1 MIDLYCER
9 LAPGFWA
16 EPLNALTNLS
26 FLVAAFFAWRLA
38 ASRQL
43 LSAGTW
49 TLITLIAS
57 IGIGS
62 FLFHTFATGWAM
74 AADLIPILLFQVA
87 FLWIYAARSIGWNVP
102 MRLGSA
108 TLLIA
113 GFALGSRYPEV
124 LNGSLRY
131 APAIMLLLGLGTYH
145 WMRAENER
153 GILLLAA
160 GVLCLSL
167 LFRSIDLSLC
177 DAFPTGSHFLWHL
190 LNGLVLYLVFRGL
203 AAARLPGPQ
212 NGRTVTR

>member
-1 MIDLYCER
+1 
-9 LAPGFWA
+9 
-16 EPLNALTNLS
+16 
-26 FLVAAFFAWRLA
+26 
-38 ASRQL
+38 
-43 LSAGTW
+43 
-49 TLITLIAS
+49 
-57 IGIGS
+57 
-62 FLFHTFATGWAM
+62 
-74 AADLIPILLFQVA
+74 
-87 FLWIYAARSIGWNVP
+87 

-131 APAIMLLLGLGTYH
+131 APAIMLLLGLGAYH
-145 WMRAENER
+145 WMRAESER

-177 DAFPTGSHFLWHL
+177 YAFPTGSHFLWHL

-203 AAARLPGPQ
+203 AAARLPGPK
-212 NGRTVTR
+212 TAAA